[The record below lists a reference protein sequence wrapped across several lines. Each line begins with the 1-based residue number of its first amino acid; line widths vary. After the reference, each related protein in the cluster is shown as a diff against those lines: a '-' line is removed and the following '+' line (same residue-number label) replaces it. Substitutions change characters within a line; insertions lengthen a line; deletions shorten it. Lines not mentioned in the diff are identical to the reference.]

1 VRGVVHGFSWSRR
14 PAEWYDAPALARPER
29 PGRHAGHHEDMGRY
43 ASAFRLA
50 VVLGFALLG
59 SACADKDTDTAYLER
74 PAEEIYNSAMDKVLD
89 SDYQKASKDFDEVD
103 RQHPYSVWAT
113 KAQLMSAYSL
123 YQASKYDQAVVDL
136 DRFIQLH
143 PGNRDTAYAYY
154 LKALCYY
161 VQITDVGRD
170 QKTTE
175 QALKAMD
182 EVAKRFPDS
191 KYARDARLKIDLTR
205 DHLAGKE
212 MDIGRYY
219 ERQGNYLAA
228 INRFRRVVDNY
239 QTTTHVP
246 EALHRLTECYLALGI
261 VDEAKTTA
269 AVLGHNYPGSE
280 WYVDSYALLT
290 GVPQQNSVEQKG
302 WVSRVISSVF

>member
-1 VRGVVHGFSWSRR
+1 MRKQFLIPRLGAVLGLVL
-14 PAEWYDAPALARPER
+14 LASACGDSKKDVYVER
-29 PGRHAGHHEDMGRY
+29 P
-43 ASAFRLA
+43 
-50 VVLGFALLG
+50 V
-59 SACADKDTDTAYLER
+59 
-74 PAEEIYNSAMDKVLD
+74 EELYNRAMDKVND
-89 SDYQKASKDFDEVD
+89 GNYRGATPDFDEVD

-123 YQASKYDQAVVDL
+123 YQSNKYDEAVVAL

-143 PGNRDTAYAYY
+143 PGNRDAAYAYY

-161 VQITDVGRD
+161 IQIADVARD
-170 QKTTE
+170 QKMTE
-175 QALKAMD
+175 QALKALD
-182 EVAKRFPDS
+182 EVVRRFPES

-212 MDIGRYY
+212 MTIGRYY

-228 INRFRRVVDNY
+228 SNRFRRVVDGY
-239 QTTTHVP
+239 QTTTHIP

-261 VDEAKTTA
+261 VDEARSSA

-280 WYVDSYALLT
+280 WYQDSYALLT
-290 GVPQQNSVEQKG
+290 GIPAGTTDEAPAKG
-302 WVSRVISSVF
+302 WISRVISAVF